1 MIAVIFEVT
10 PAQGQKK
17 AYLDHA
23 AKLRPLLEKIP
34 GFISVTRFQ
43 SLANA
48 DTLLSLSFFEDE
60 DAVAA
65 WRNSKAHRESQSAG
79 RSGVFA
85 DYRIRIAT
93 VSRDYGLHDR
103 AQAPT
108 DSNQLH
114 L

>member
-10 PAQGQKK
+10 TANGQKDL
-17 AYLDHA
+17 YLDHA

-43 SLANA
+43 SLTDP

-60 DAVAA
+60 HAVAR
-65 WRNSKAHRESQSAG
+65 WRNCAAHRDSQSAG
-79 RSGVFA
+79 RSGMFA
-85 DYRIRIAT
+85 DYRIRIARI
-93 VSRDYGLHDR
+93 SRDYGLHDR

-108 DSNQLH
+108 DSNQTH

>member
-10 PAQGQKK
+10 PADGQKDL
-17 AYLDHA
+17 YLDHA
-23 AKLRPLLEKIP
+23 ANLRPLLEKIP

-43 SLANA
+43 SLTDLN
-48 DTLLSLSFFEDE
+48 TILSLSFFEDE
-60 DAVAA
+60 HAVAR
-65 WRNSKAHRESQSAG
+65 WRNCAAHRDSQSAG

-93 VSRDYGLHDR
+93 VSRDYSLHDR

-108 DSNQLH
+108 DSNQTH